1 MTDFVTVATTDE
13 LSPGERLVVEI
24 NRKWIAIFNVG
35 GQYYAIEDMCTHD
48 GGELA
53 DGELIGCEIVC
64 SRHGAR
70 FDLRDGH
77 VTHPPALVDVPSY
90 ETRIVGNEVQIGP
103 RKKKA

>member
-13 LSPGERLVVEI
+13 LAAGDRLVVEI
-24 NRKWIAIFNVG
+24 NRKWIAVFNISG
-35 GQYYAIEDMCTHD
+35 EYYAIEDMCTHD

-53 DGELIGCEIVC
+53 DGELIGCEITC

-70 FDLRDGH
+70 FDVRDGR
-77 VTHPPALVDVPSY
+77 VTHPPALVDVPAY
-90 ETRIVGNEVQIGP
+90 QTRVVGNEVQVGP

>member
-13 LSPGERLVVEI
+13 LATGERLVVEI
-24 NRKWIAIFNVG
+24 NRKWIAIFNID

-70 FDLRDGH
+70 FDVRDGH
-77 VTHPPALVDVPSY
+77 VTRPPALIDVPVY
-90 ETRIVGNEVQIGP
+90 ETRVVGNEIQIGP

>member
-13 LSPGERLVVEI
+13 LAPGERLVVEL
-24 NRKWIAIFNVG
+24 NRKWIAVFNID

-64 SRHGAR
+64 ARHGAR
-70 FDLRDGH
+70 FDVRDGH
-77 VTHPPALVDVPSY
+77 VTRPPALIDVPAY
-90 ETRIVGNEVQIGP
+90 ETRIIGNEIQIGP